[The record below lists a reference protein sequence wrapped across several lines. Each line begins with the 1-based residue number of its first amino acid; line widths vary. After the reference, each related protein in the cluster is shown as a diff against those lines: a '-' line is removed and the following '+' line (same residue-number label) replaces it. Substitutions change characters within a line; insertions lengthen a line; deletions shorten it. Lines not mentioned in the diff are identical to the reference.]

1 MDRPGPPAGRAS
13 RARGACGSGRPI
25 SISAAGAT
33 VQPAA
38 IDTVDVRDDA
48 RGQER
53 DRSAVADAAAEGAE
67 AVVAAL
73 TRSSSA
79 DASALADQVIS
90 ESVTELDRALNAG
103 QRAVRA

>member
-1 MDRPGPPAGRAS
+1 VRVKQTDLDQFLE
-13 RARGACGSGRPI
+13 
-25 SISAAGAT
+25 AGAT

-38 IDTVDVRDDA
+38 IEAVDVRDDA
-48 RGQER
+48 LGQE
-53 DRSAVADAAAEGAE
+53 RSAVADAAAEGAE